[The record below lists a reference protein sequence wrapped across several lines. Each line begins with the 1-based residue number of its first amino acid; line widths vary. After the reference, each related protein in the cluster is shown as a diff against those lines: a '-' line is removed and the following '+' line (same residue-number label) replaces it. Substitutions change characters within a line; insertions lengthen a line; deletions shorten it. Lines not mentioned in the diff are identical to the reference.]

1 MPEGDSKSAP
11 GTLATSANLD
21 NQLAHIDE
29 LRASLDQILA
39 MKDTPTPE
47 MRILQQLWVDDMY
60 AREDKIQ
67 KAEGETFQWILGNS
81 DKNGVDTKSEPLETE
96 DAEGNQNDE
105 KPSSSNSQS
114 PWYVDTEVRKL
125 RENKRS
131 ILQDWLKHGSNVFHI
146 SGKAGSGKST
156 LMKLIVDDQRTY
168 DFLQDWAG
176 GKELIT
182 AQFFFWRAGSDV
194 QRSRQ
199 GLYRCLL
206 FEILKECPYLIRKV
220 FPGTYKI
227 FERKSRANTIDQ
239 SFFRPEHIATA
250 FQTLVSLSPTFDHR
264 MCLFI
269 DGLDEYGD
277 DTVDSYE
284 YENLAKSLAIW
295 TKNDHIKILCSSR
308 PHREFLD
315 RFTEDLRIHLHEVN
329 APDIQLF
336 SRQMFEKDDQF
347 LSIKDQYVDLV
358 QNIVSHSAGVF
369 LWARLVVRSLIA
381 SIHRRDP
388 VDSLKAQLEVAPK
401 DLNKLYE
408 HFFVSIS
415 KPDQERAFRM
425 LLLVAHHYSNQV
437 NALFLSWLD
446 HLHEPK
452 FPTTCEIK
460 PYTDQE
466 IQKKLEDV
474 QRQIAGLTHG
484 LLEIRVITHGT
495 GLFFSRSIQ
504 FFHRSA
510 RDFVL
515 QNSQLQKFQTEHP
528 ETISPDTYLRLDL
541 AELWFAS
548 SATLEKSEEYYYMSS
563 GGNYHQGVSA
573 PELLQAVAKIRA
585 HHNSNASQYVF
596 PASEIYFERL
606 SVQMITSVP
615 GLPESTLHYILRIFD
630 DASGY
635 IQALAADRPQLLE
648 GQKGSFYLMT
658 ACFSSYLANVRCLLH
673 LGVSPRDLVAVHYEP
688 RLPAKDRAQSQMG
701 HKSDSCIPLWSCFLV
716 LYMTKC
722 LRRPIPSP
730 GKKSSEAHEYV
741 LWIWDLA
748 LLLLEHGG
756 YGSSSFFLLSQKTNN
771 SGPVYYVIS
780 LRELI
785 RQRRPRNEEALI
797 QLIDKEESGSFW
809 TSIWPKWYKV
819 REAKTETIFDPSQY
833 EPFHVSMFEENTG
846 DWFASETFDL
856 YSVWSAGC
864 ETKAKNLTVRV
875 T

>member
-1 MPEGDSKSAP
+1 MDPITAVGFAASILTFIDFSYKVVTGTAEVFQSGSTSKNTHLSEIIGDLKNASEKLKDWPTPKSDHEKALQQLSVSCQEVAQRLVNLLARLSTTPGKSKWMSVRVVLRGMKKDGEVEELENTLDKYRSQIILRLIQIVSDQQLQLQIELCDFRTQSRKDAASTLDELESLRNGLLGAVESGLQDIKQQGKMLLSMPEGYNKSAP
-11 GTLATSANLD
+11 GPLTTSANLD

-29 LRASLDQILA
+29 LRESLDQILA

-67 KAEGETFQWILGNS
+67 KAEGETFQWILWNS
-81 DKNGVDTKSEPLETE
+81 DKSGVDTKSEPLETE

-125 RENKRS
+125 RQNKRS

-206 FEILKECPYLIRKV
+206 FEILKECPHLIRKV

-264 MCLFI
+264 MCLFV

-315 RFTEDLRIHLHEVN
+315 TFTEDLRIHLHEVN

-358 QNIVSHSAGVF
+358 KNIVSYSAGVF

-408 HFFVSIS
+408 HFFASIS
-415 KPDQERAFRM
+415 KLDQERAFRM
-425 LLLVAHHYSNQV
+425 LLLVAHKYPNQV

-452 FPTTCEIK
+452 FPTACEIK

-466 IQKKLEDV
+466 IQKKHEDV

-484 LLEIRVITHGT
+484 LLEMRVITHRN

-541 AELWFAS
+541 AELWF
-548 SATLEKSEEYYYMSS
+548 
-563 GGNYHQGVSA
+563 
-573 PELLQAVAKIRA
+573 
-585 HHNSNASQYVF
+585 
-596 PASEIYFERL
+596 
-606 SVQMITSVP
+606 
-615 GLPESTLHYILRIFD
+615 
-630 DASGY
+630 
-635 IQALAADRPQLLE
+635 
-648 GQKGSFYLMT
+648 
-658 ACFSSYLANVRCLLH
+658 
-673 LGVSPRDLVAVHYEP
+673 
-688 RLPAKDRAQSQMG
+688 
-701 HKSDSCIPLWSCFLV
+701 
-716 LYMTKC
+716 
-722 LRRPIPSP
+722 
-730 GKKSSEAHEYV
+730 
-741 LWIWDLA
+741 
-748 LLLLEHGG
+748 
-756 YGSSSFFLLSQKTNN
+756 
-771 SGPVYYVIS
+771 
-780 LRELI
+780 
-785 RQRRPRNEEALI
+785 
-797 QLIDKEESGSFW
+797 
-809 TSIWPKWYKV
+809 
-819 REAKTETIFDPSQY
+819 
-833 EPFHVSMFEENTG
+833 
-846 DWFASETFDL
+846 
-856 YSVWSAGC
+856 
-864 ETKAKNLTVRV
+864 
-875 T
+875 